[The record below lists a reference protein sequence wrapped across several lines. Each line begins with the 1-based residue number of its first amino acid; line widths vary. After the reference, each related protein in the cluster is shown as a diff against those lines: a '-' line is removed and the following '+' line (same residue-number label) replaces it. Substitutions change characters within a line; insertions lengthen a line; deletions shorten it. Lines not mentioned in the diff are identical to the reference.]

1 MTSNGRAVRAVS
13 FWPYWQLLLFVPL
26 PLRVYKYGGDG
37 GMKLLLVT
45 REQTLT

>member
-1 MTSNGRAVRAVS
+1 MASNGWVVMAVS
-13 FWPYWQLLLFVPL
+13 FWPKWHLLLSVPL

-45 REQTLT
+45 REQSLT